1 MGYILVTGGLGF
13 IGSHVVVELLQRGH
27 NVVIIDNLCNSQ
39 VSVLDRIRQLC
50 PHNECILVEKDL
62 CDFSAISDVFGKYE
76 IDWVIHMAG
85 LKAVSESISQPLQY
99 YSNNLI
105 GTLNL
110 LNVMKT
116 SCCNKII
123 FSSSATVYGNGNYP
137 VDEEAP
143 TGVGITN
150 PYGQTKFMIEQM
162 LQDLGQAEPHW
173 TIVIF
178 RYFNPVG
185 QHPSGLLP
193 ENPNGPPNNLFP
205 HVLKSALNGTTLT
218 VHGDNYATVDGTC
231 IRDFIHVTDLAQGHI
246 CAIGKVK
253 DSGVKIYN
261 LGTGQGTTVLQ
272 LINQFEQT
280 NAVKINRKVGPA
292 RQGDLPIAFALV
304 DKAKKDLG
312 WKTEKT
318 LTDICRDGYRNI

>member
-1 MGYILVTGGLGF
+1 M
-13 IGSHVVVELLQRGH
+13 
-27 NVVIIDNLCNSQ
+27 
-39 VSVLDRIRQLC
+39 
-50 PHNECILVEKDL
+50 
-62 CDFSAISDVFGKYE
+62 KYE

-85 LKAVSESISQPLQY
+85 LKAVAESLRQPMQY
-99 YSNNLI
+99 YTNNLS

-110 LNVMKT
+110 LNVMKAYG
-116 SCCNKII
+116 CNKII
-123 FSSSATVYGNGNYP
+123 FSSSATVYGTQTYP

-150 PYGQTKFMIEQM
+150 PYGQTKFMIERM
-162 LQDLGQAEPHW
+162 LMDLGEAEPDW

-205 HVLKSALNGTTLT
+205 HVLKSARTGSTLT
-218 VHGDNYATVDGTC
+218 VFGKDYPTPDGTC
-231 IRDFIHVTDLAQGHI
+231 IRDFIHVQDLARGHI
-246 CAIGKVK
+246 CALDKVQT
-253 DSGVKIYN
+253 SGVRVYN

-272 LINQFEQT
+272 LINQFEET
-280 NAVKINRKVGPA
+280 NRFEINWESGPA
-292 RQGDLPIAFALV
+292 RPGDLPIAFALV
-304 DKAKKDLG
+304 GKAERELG

-318 LTDICRDGYRNI
+318 LADICRDGFQSHNP